1 VTAPSLAELD
11 DHPHEVLARLRVDA
25 PVVWVPDLDSW
36 LVTRWVDVERV
47 EADAE
52 TFTADLPDS
61 PLSRTIGPN
70 MLHSDGPRHALL
82 RDAIAPVLRP
92 GPLRAWAEQVVP
104 EVAMSLLQALPH
116 GDQVDLVGSYAEPL
130 AVRVLQQLLGLPAQP
145 DQVLRTWFNGI
156 GAGAANFRR
165 DPGVQEIG
173 DAASRAVDEVVTPLL
188 SGAVRADAGTLLSSL
203 VAGEL
208 ARGEVLGIVKLMII
222 GGMQEPR
229 DLVGT
234 ALAVLATQPEI
245 EAAVRADPGLLPRF
259 LEECLRWNAP
269 VGTAT
274 RRATRDVTLA
284 GVGIPAGATVSAA
297 LMSANRDE
305 ARWRDPHLF
314 RLDREEGSHAAF
326 ALGRH
331 SCPGAGLARLLA
343 RIAVEA
349 VLEMTP
355 CLGPAVRV
363 EERGFEFRGPSHV
376 GVVWSLV

>member
-1 VTAPSLAELD
+1 VSAPSLAELD
-11 DHPHEVLARLRVDA
+11 QDPHGVLARLRVDE

-36 LVTRWVDVERV
+36 LATRWVDVERV
-47 EADAE
+47 EADAD

-92 GPLRAWAEQVVP
+92 GPLRTWAERVVP
-104 EVAMSLLQALPH
+104 EIAMTLLQAIPR
-116 GDQVDLVGSYAEPL
+116 GEQVDLVVAYAEPL
-130 AVRVLQQLLGLPAQP
+130 AVRVLQQLLGLPPQP
-145 DQVLRTWFNGI
+145 DHVLRAWFNGI
-156 GAGAANFRR
+156 GTGAANFRR
-165 DPGVQEIG
+165 DPAVQEIA
-173 DAASRAVDEVVTPLL
+173 DAASRGVDEALAPVLSGDVTP
-188 SGAVRADAGTLLSSL
+188 DAGTLLASVVGGDLS
-203 VAGEL
+203 
-208 ARGEVLGIVKLMII
+208 RDEVLGIVKLMII

-229 DLVGT
+229 DLLGT
-234 ALAVLATQPEI
+234 ALAVLATMPDV

-259 LEECLRWNAP
+259 LEECLRWSSP

-274 RRATRDVTLA
+274 RRATRDVTLS
-284 GVGIPAGATVSAA
+284 GVEIPGGATVSAA

-305 ARWRDPHLF
+305 ERWRDPHEF
-314 RLDREEGSHAAF
+314 RLDRDEGSHAAF

-349 VLEMTP
+349 VLDTTP
-355 CLGPAVRV
+355 RLGPAVQV
-363 EERGFEFRGPSHV
+363 EERGFEFRGPSCV
-376 GVVWSLV
+376 TVTW

>member
-1 VTAPSLAELD
+1 LD
-11 DHPHEVLARLRVDA
+11 DDPHGVLARLRVDA

-36 LVTRWVDVERV
+36 LVTRWIDVERV

-52 TFTADLPDS
+52 IFTADLPDS
-61 PLSRTIGPN
+61 ALSRTIGPN
-70 MLHSDGPRHALL
+70 MLHSDGPRHGLL

-92 GPLRAWAEQVVP
+92 GPLRAWAERIVP
-104 EVAMSLLQALPH
+104 EVAMSLLEAMPH
-116 GDQVDLVGSYAEPL
+116 GEQVDLIASYAEPV
-130 AVRVLQQLLGLPAQP
+130 AVRVLQDMLGLPAQP
-145 DQVLRTWFNGI
+145 DHVLRSWFNGI

-165 DPGVQEIG
+165 DPGVQEIA
-173 DAASRAVDEVVTPLL
+173 DAASRAVDDAVAPVL
-188 SGAVRADAGTLLSSL
+188 SGDAPADAGTLLASL
-203 VAGEL
+203 VADDL
-208 ARGEVLGIVKLMII
+208 AADEVRGIVKLMII

-229 DLVGT
+229 DLLGT
-234 ALAVLATQPEI
+234 ALAVLATQPDV

-259 LEECLRWNAP
+259 LEECLRWSSP

-274 RRATRDVTLA
+274 RRATRDVVLA
-284 GVGIPAGATVSAA
+284 GVEIPAGATVSAA

-305 ARWRDPHLF
+305 ARWGDPHEF

-349 VLEMTP
+349 VLETTSR
-355 CLGPAVRV
+355 LGPAVRV
-363 EERGFEFRGPSHV
+363 EERGFEFRGPSYV
-376 GVVWSLV
+376 AVVW

>member
-1 VTAPSLAELD
+1 MTAPTLAELD
-11 DHPHEVLARLRVDA
+11 DDPHGVLARLRVEA

-36 LVTRWVDVERV
+36 LVTRWVDIERV

-52 TFTADLPDS
+52 TFTAELPDS

-70 MLHSDGPRHALL
+70 MLHSDGARHAVL
-82 RDAIAPVLRP
+82 RDSIAPVLRP
-92 GPLRAWAEQVVP
+92 GPLRAWAERVVP
-104 EVAMSLLQALPH
+104 DVAMSLLDVLPH
-116 GDQVDLVGSYAEPL
+116 GEPVELIASYAEPL

-145 DQVLRTWFNGI
+145 DLVLRSWFNGI

-165 DPGVQEIG
+165 DPVVQEVG
-173 DAASRAVDEVVTPLL
+173 DAASRAVDDAVAPVL
-188 SGAVRADAGTLLSSL
+188 SGDVPAAAGTLLASL
-203 VAGEL
+203 VTGDLSAD
-208 ARGEVLGIVKLMII
+208 EVRGIVKLMII

-234 ALAVLATQPEI
+234 ALAVLATQSDV
-245 EAAVRADPGLLPRF
+245 EAAVRADPGLLARF
-259 LEECLRWNAP
+259 LEECLRWNSP

-274 RRATRDVTLA
+274 RRATRDVVLA
-284 GVGIPAGATVSAA
+284 DVEIPVGATVSAA

-305 ARWRDPHLF
+305 ARWRDPHEF

-349 VLEMTP
+349 VLATTP
-355 CLGPAVRV
+355 RLGPAVRV
-363 EERGFEFRGPSHV
+363 EERGFEFRGPSCV
-376 GVVWSLV
+376 AVVW